1 MNAMN
6 NYLRNRILACL
17 MAFLIVATPI
27 AGLAQTR
34 IKPPS
39 NKYSVSQDVELGQ
52 QAAAEADKQ
61 LPILGIPEVN
71 SYISNLGR
79 KLAASI
85 PPEYQHPE
93 FRYTFKVVDAKDI
106 NAFALPGGPMYVN
119 RGMIEAAET
128 EGEVAGVMAH
138 EMSHV
143 ALRHG
148 TAQATKAQ
156 KYQVGAVAG
165 AILGAII
172 GGNVGSVVAQGSQF
186 GLGAAFLRFSREYE
200 KQADLLG
207 TQTMARAG
215 YDPMDMAHMFE
226 IIEKQG
232 GRGGPQWLSDHPNP
246 GNRIAYIRDEA
257 QSLRVQNPVRD
268 TREFARV
275 QSLLGGLAPA
285 RSTEEIM
292 RGGGRGRREGGTY
305 PSGTQ
310 VGGRVEAP
318 SGRYRTYN
326 EGNLFRVS
334 VPENWRELSG
344 NNAVTFAP
352 DGAYGQVRGHDVFTH
367 GVQIGLT
374 RNEMHNLRDAT
385 EEFVAALSQGNPN
398 MRQQSGYQRATVA
411 GYQGLSAVFSNI
423 SEATG
428 RTEVVTI
435 YTTLMRDGNLFYII
449 TVAPEQDYRNY
460 QNAFQNVV
468 RSVQIV
474 G

>member
-1 MNAMN
+1 MTGMN
-6 NYLRNRILACL
+6 NFLRNRILACL
-17 MAFLIVATPI
+17 LAFLIVASPI

-34 IKPPS
+34 ITPPS
-39 NKYSVSQDVELGQ
+39 NKYNVREDVELGQ
-52 QAAAEADKQ
+52 QAAAEAEKQ
-61 LPILGIPEVN
+61 LPILRNEEVT
-71 SYISNLGR
+71 SYIARLGR
-79 KLAASI
+79 SLAASI

-119 RGMIEAAET
+119 RGMIEAART

-156 KYQVGAVAG
+156 KYQAGAVAG

-172 GGNVGSVVAQGSQF
+172 GGNVGSIVSQGSQF

-207 TQTMARAG
+207 SQIMARAG
-215 YDPMDMAHMFE
+215 YDPLDMAHMFE
-226 IIEKQG
+226 TIEQQG
-232 GRGGPQWLSDHPNP
+232 RSGGPQWLSDHPNP

-257 QSLRVQNPVRD
+257 RSLRVQNPVRD

-275 QSLLGGLAPA
+275 QSLLGGLTPA

-292 RGGGRGRREGGTY
+292 RSGGRGRREGGGY
-305 PSGTQ
+305 PTGTQ

-334 VPENWRELSG
+334 VPENWRELPGS
-344 NNAVTFAP
+344 NAVTFSP
-352 DGAYGQVRGHDVFTH
+352 PGAYGQVRGHDVFTH

-374 RNEMHNLRDAT
+374 RNEVHNLRDAT
-385 EEFVAALSQGNPN
+385 DEFVAGLSQSNPS
-398 MRQQSGYQRATVA
+398 MRQQSGYQRTNVA
-411 GYQGLSAVFSNI
+411 GYQGLAAVFDNV

-428 RTEVVTI
+428 QREIVSV
-435 YTTLMRDGNLFYII
+435 YTTLLRDGNLFYII
-449 TVAPEQDYRNY
+449 TVAPEQDYRYY

-468 RSVQIV
+468 RSVQIQ